1 MSATP
6 RRSNRLAGI
15 PAPPP
20 APPAPLKAR
29 RRRRNLSLRDLKH
42 KWLKEEVQK
51 LEHDCTNI
59 LTGAEFHTKWERSLA
74 SASHWTQCVSS
85 EALLAFPK
93 VQEDSKALVAV
104 LKRLLPVA
112 YDKIQFLEK
121 QVHYLGP
128 HSWVEELEQDLYLTR
143 LLVVDAHTSLDRWIR
158 LMDDMENQLP
168 SWANPFHTEEKPA
181 EEPAEASASYDPSDA
196 SDEE

>member
-20 APPAPLKAR
+20 APLKAR
-29 RRRRNLSLRDLKH
+29 RGRQYPSLRNLKN

-51 LEHDCTNI
+51 LERDCTDI

-74 SASHWTQCVSS
+74 SASHWTQSISS
-85 EALLAFPK
+85 EALLGLPK
-93 VQEDSKALVAV
+93 AQEDSKALVSL

-112 YDKIQFLEK
+112 YDKIKCLES
-121 QVHYLGP
+121 QLQHLGP
-128 HSWVEELEQDLYLTR
+128 HSWSEELEQDLYLTR
-143 LLVVDAHTSLDRWIR
+143 LLVVDAHTALDRWIR
-158 LMDDMENQLP
+158 LMQDMDNQLP
-168 SWANPFHTEEKPA
+168 EWANPFHS
-181 EEPAEASASYDPSDA
+181 EEPAEECTSYNPSD
-196 SDEE
+196 SDDE

>member
-1 MSATP
+1 MFATP
-6 RRSNRLAGI
+6 RRSARLAGI

-20 APPAPLKAR
+20 APLKPR
-29 RRRRNLSLRDLKH
+29 RRRYPSLRDLKH
-42 KWLKEEVQK
+42 KWLKEELKK
-51 LEHDCTNI
+51 LERDCTDI

-74 SASHWTQCVSS
+74 SASHWTQSVSS

-93 VQEDSKALVAV
+93 TQEDSKALVAV

-143 LLVVDAHTSLDRWIR
+143 LLVVDAHTALDRWIR
-158 LMDDMENQLP
+158 LMEDMENQLP
-168 SWANPFHTEEKPA
+168 DWANPFHTEEKSA
-181 EEPAEASASYDPSDA
+181 EEPAEASASYNPSDA